1 MFNWLVV
8 GSLFYSKRREVV
20 IVWKEKLLQY
30 ICVLA
35 YDVHIKCV

>member
-20 IVWKEKLLQY
+20 VEMYNFKLDNRRCFRSLR
-30 ICVLA
+30 
-35 YDVHIKCV
+35 